1 MLSNNPEFQE
11 LLLLHGRDRRYG
23 KLEEELK
30 LLPDDIKRMEEK
42 ILTENESIDLAVS
55 EWKQLESQN
64 NSLEKEIIEIGEKI
78 SISKVRQLG
87 VKKNEEYQALENEI
101 SSLTLLQSQK
111 EDEQI
116 EVLVNIDDAKATA
129 EIAQDKI
136 VSKVKDLERQKQGF
150 EDRIAQVKTELQDL
164 LKEIETARTQV
175 EAEMLKTYDRVKKVV
190 ARAPYL
196 APLKDQKCSG
206 CNLRVSNDVI
216 STALVEQKLTQC
228 DQCGRIVYVE
238 R

>member
-30 LLPDDIKRMEEK
+30 LLPDDIKRMEKK

-78 SISKVRQLG
+78 SKSKVRQLG

-164 LKEIETARTQV
+164 HKEIETARNQV

>member
-30 LLPDDIKRMEEK
+30 LLPDDIKRMEKK

-64 NSLEKEIIEIGEKI
+64 NSLEKEIIEISEKI
-78 SISKVRQLG
+78 SKSKVRQLG

-150 EDRIAQVKTELQDL
+150 ENRIAQVKTELQDL
-164 LKEIETARTQV
+164 NKEIETARTQV

>member
-30 LLPDDIKRMEEK
+30 LLPDDIKRMEK
-42 ILTENESIDLAVS
+42 RISTENESIDLAVS

-78 SISKVRQLG
+78 SKSKVRQLG

-136 VSKVKDLERQKQGF
+136 VSKVKDLERQKQSF

-164 LKEIETARTQV
+164 HKEIETARSEV

>member
-11 LLLLHGRDRRYG
+11 LLLLHGRDRRFG

-30 LLPDDIKRMEEK
+30 LLPDDIIRMEKK
-42 ILTENESIDLAVS
+42 IRTENESIDLAVS

-78 SISKVRQLG
+78 SKSKVRQLD

-164 LKEIETARTQV
+164 NKEIETARTQV

>member
-1 MLSNNPEFQE
+1 MLSNSPDFQE

-23 KLEEELK
+23 KLDEELQ
-30 LLPDDIKRMEEK
+30 LLPDDINRMDKK
-42 ILTENESIDLAVS
+42 ILTENESIELAVS
-55 EWKQLESQN
+55 EWKQLESNN

-78 SISKVRQLG
+78 AKSKVRQLS

-101 SSLTLLQSQK
+101 STLTLLQSKK

-136 VSKVKDLERQKQGF
+136 ALKVKDLERQKQGL
-150 EDRIAQVKTELQDL
+150 EDRVAQVKIELLDL
-164 LKEIETARTQV
+164 QKEIETARNQV
-175 EAEMLKTYDRVKKVV
+175 DAEMLKTYERVKKVV

-228 DQCGRIVYVE
+228 DQCGRIVYIE

>member
-78 SISKVRQLG
+78 SKSKVRQLG

>member
-30 LLPDDIKRMEEK
+30 LLPDDIKRMEKK

-78 SISKVRQLG
+78 SKSKVRQLG

-164 LKEIETARTQV
+164 HKEIETARTQV

-190 ARAPYL
+190 ARTPYL

>member
-1 MLSNNPEFQE
+1 MLSNSPDFQE

-23 KLEEELK
+23 KLDEELK
-30 LLPDDIKRMEEK
+30 LLPDDINRMDKK
-42 ILTENESIDLAVS
+42 ILTENESIELAVS
-55 EWKQLESQN
+55 EWKQLESKN

-78 SISKVRQLG
+78 AKSKVRQLS

-101 SSLTLLQSQK
+101 STLTLLQSKK

-136 VSKVKDLERQKQGF
+136 ALKVKDLERQKQGL
-150 EDRIAQVKTELQDL
+150 EDRVAQVKIELLDL
-164 LKEIETARTQV
+164 EKEIETARNQV
-175 EAEMLKTYDRVKKVV
+175 DAEMLKTYERVKKVV

-228 DQCGRIVYVE
+228 DQCGRIVYIE

>member
-30 LLPDDIKRMEEK
+30 LLPDDIKRMEKK
-42 ILTENESIDLAVS
+42 ISTENESIDLAVS

-78 SISKVRQLG
+78 SKSKVRQLG

-136 VSKVKDLERQKQGF
+136 VSKVKDLERQKQSF

-164 LKEIETARTQV
+164 NKEIETARTQV

>member
-1 MLSNNPEFQE
+1 MLSNNTDFQE

-23 KLEEELK
+23 KLDEELQ
-30 LLPDDIKRMEEK
+30 LLPDDINRMDKK
-42 ILTENESIDLAVS
+42 ILTENESIELAVS
-55 EWKQLESQN
+55 GWKQLESNN
-64 NSLEKEIIEIGEKI
+64 NSLEKEIMEIGEKI
-78 SISKVRQLG
+78 AKSKVRQLS

-101 SSLTLLQSQK
+101 STLTLLQSQK

-136 VSKVKDLERQKQGF
+136 ALKVKDLERQKQGL
-150 EDRIAQVKTELQDL
+150 EDRVAQVKIELLDL
-164 LKEIETARTQV
+164 QKEIETARNQV
-175 EAEMLKTYDRVKKVV
+175 DAEMLKTYERVKKVV

-228 DQCGRIVYVE
+228 DQCGRIVYIE

>member
-11 LLLLHGRDRRYG
+11 LLLLHGRDRRFG

-30 LLPDDIKRMEEK
+30 LLPDDIIRMEKK

-78 SISKVRQLG
+78 SKNKVRQLG

-164 LKEIETARTQV
+164 NKEIETARTQV

>member
-30 LLPDDIKRMEEK
+30 LLPDDIIRMEKK

-78 SISKVRQLG
+78 SKSKVRQLG

-164 LKEIETARTQV
+164 NKEIETARTQV

>member
-30 LLPDDIKRMEEK
+30 LLPDDIKRMEKK
-42 ILTENESIDLAVS
+42 ISTENQSIDLAVS

-78 SISKVRQLG
+78 SKSKVRQLG

-164 LKEIETARTQV
+164 HKEIETARTQV

>member
-30 LLPDDIKRMEEK
+30 LLPDDIKRMEKK
-42 ILTENESIDLAVS
+42 ISTENESIDLAVS

-78 SISKVRQLG
+78 SKSKVRQLG

-136 VSKVKDLERQKQGF
+136 VSKVKDLVRQKQGF

-164 LKEIETARTQV
+164 HKEIETARSQV

>member
-1 MLSNNPEFQE
+1 M
-11 LLLLHGRDRRYG
+11 D
-23 KLEEELK
+23 K
-30 LLPDDIKRMEEK
+30 K
-42 ILTENESIDLAVS
+42 ILTENESIELAVS
-55 EWKQLESQN
+55 EWKQLESNN

-78 SISKVRQLG
+78 AKSKVRQLS

-101 SSLTLLQSQK
+101 STLTHLQSQK

-136 VSKVKDLERQKQGF
+136 ALKVKDLERQKQGL
-150 EDRIAQVKTELQDL
+150 EERVAQVKIELLDL
-164 LKEIETARTQV
+164 QKEIETARNQV
-175 EAEMLKTYDRVKKVV
+175 DAEMLKTYERVKKVV

-228 DQCGRIVYVE
+228 DQCGRIVYIE

>member
-1 MLSNNPEFQE
+1 MLSNNTDFQE

-23 KLEEELK
+23 KLNEELQ
-30 LLPDDIKRMEEK
+30 LLPDDINRMDKK
-42 ILTENESIDLAVS
+42 ILTENESIELAVS
-55 EWKQLESQN
+55 EWKQLESNN

-78 SISKVRQLG
+78 AKSKVRQLS
-87 VKKNEEYQALENEI
+87 VKKNEEYQALESEI
-101 SSLTLLQSQK
+101 STLTLLQSQK

-116 EVLVNIDDAKATA
+116 EILVNIDDAKATA

-136 VSKVKDLERQKQGF
+136 ALKVKDLERQKQGL
-150 EDRIAQVKTELQDL
+150 EERVAQVKIELLDL
-164 LKEIETARTQV
+164 QKEIETARNQV
-175 EAEMLKTYDRVKKVV
+175 DAEMLKTYERVKKVV

-228 DQCGRIVYVE
+228 DQCGRIVYIE

>member
-30 LLPDDIKRMEEK
+30 LLPDDIKRMEKK
-42 ILTENESIDLAVS
+42 ISTENESIDLAVS

-78 SISKVRQLG
+78 SKSKVRQLG
-87 VKKNEEYQALENEI
+87 VKKNEEYQALDNEI

-164 LKEIETARTQV
+164 HKEIETARTQV

>member
-1 MLSNNPEFQE
+1 M
-11 LLLLHGRDRRYG
+11 
-23 KLEEELK
+23 
-30 LLPDDIKRMEEK
+30 
-42 ILTENESIDLAVS
+42 
-55 EWKQLESQN
+55 
-64 NSLEKEIIEIGEKI
+64 
-78 SISKVRQLG
+78 
-87 VKKNEEYQALENEI
+87 
-101 SSLTLLQSQK
+101 
-111 EDEQI
+111 
-116 EVLVNIDDAKATA
+116 
-129 EIAQDKI
+129 
-136 VSKVKDLERQKQGF
+136 QGF
-150 EDRIAQVKTELQDL
+150 KDRIAQVKTELQDL
-164 LKEIETARTQV
+164 HKEIETARTQV

>member
-1 MLSNNPEFQE
+1 MLSNNTDFQE

-23 KLEEELK
+23 KLNEELQF
-30 LLPDDIKRMEEK
+30 LPDDINRMDKK
-42 ILTENESIDLAVS
+42 ILTENESIELAVS
-55 EWKQLESQN
+55 EWKQLESNN

-78 SISKVRQLG
+78 AKSKVRQLS

-101 SSLTLLQSQK
+101 STLTLLQSKK

-136 VSKVKDLERQKQGF
+136 ALKVKDLERQKQGL
-150 EDRIAQVKTELQDL
+150 EERVAQVKIELLDL
-164 LKEIETARTQV
+164 QKEIETARNQV
-175 EAEMLKTYDRVKKVV
+175 DAEMLKTYERVKKVV

-228 DQCGRIVYVE
+228 DQCGRIVYIE

>member
-11 LLLLHGRDRRYG
+11 LLLLHGRDRRFG

-30 LLPDDIKRMEEK
+30 LLPDDIVRMEKK

-78 SISKVRQLG
+78 SKSKVRQLG

-164 LKEIETARTQV
+164 NKEIETARTQV

-190 ARAPYL
+190 ARAP
-196 APLKDQKCSG
+196 
-206 CNLRVSNDVI
+206 
-216 STALVEQKLTQC
+216 
-228 DQCGRIVYVE
+228 
-238 R
+238 

>member
-30 LLPDDIKRMEEK
+30 LLPDDIKRMEKK

>member
-1 MLSNNPEFQE
+1 MLSNSPDFQE

-23 KLEEELK
+23 KLDEELQ
-30 LLPDDIKRMEEK
+30 LLPDDIIRMDKK
-42 ILTENESIDLAVS
+42 ILTENESIELAVS
-55 EWKQLESQN
+55 EWKQLESNN

-78 SISKVRQLG
+78 AKSKVRQLS
-87 VKKNEEYQALENEI
+87 VKKNEEYQALESEI
-101 SSLTLLQSQK
+101 STLTLLQSQK

-116 EVLVNIDDAKATA
+116 EVLVNIDDAKSTA

-136 VSKVKDLERQKQGF
+136 ALKVKDLERQKQGL
-150 EDRIAQVKTELQDL
+150 EERVAQVKIELLDL
-164 LKEIETARTQV
+164 QKEIETARNQV
-175 EAEMLKTYDRVKKVV
+175 DAEMLKTYERVKKVV

-228 DQCGRIVYVE
+228 DQCGRIVYIE

>member
-30 LLPDDIKRMEEK
+30 LLPDDIKRMEKK

-78 SISKVRQLG
+78 SKSKVRQLG

-136 VSKVKDLERQKQGF
+136 VSKVKNLERQKQGF

-164 LKEIETARTQV
+164 NKEIETARTQV

>member
-30 LLPDDIKRMEEK
+30 LLPDDIKRMEK
-42 ILTENESIDLAVS
+42 RISTENESIDLAVS

-78 SISKVRQLG
+78 SKSKVRQLS

-164 LKEIETARTQV
+164 NKEIETARTQV

>member
-30 LLPDDIKRMEEK
+30 LLPDDIKRMEKK

-78 SISKVRQLG
+78 SKSKVRQLG

-164 LKEIETARTQV
+164 NKEIETARTQV

>member
-30 LLPDDIKRMEEK
+30 LLPDDIKRMEKK
-42 ILTENESIDLAVS
+42 ISTENESIDLAVS

-78 SISKVRQLG
+78 SKSKVRQLG

-164 LKEIETARTQV
+164 NKEIETARTQV

>member
-30 LLPDDIKRMEEK
+30 LLPDDIKRMEKK
-42 ILTENESIDLAVS
+42 ILIENESIDLAVS

-78 SISKVRQLG
+78 SKSKVRQLG

-164 LKEIETARTQV
+164 HKEIETARTQV

-196 APLKDQKCSG
+196 TPLKDQKCSG

>member
-30 LLPDDIKRMEEK
+30 LLPDDIERMEKK
-42 ILTENESIDLAVS
+42 IRTENESIDLAVS

-78 SISKVRQLG
+78 SKSKVRQLG

-164 LKEIETARTQV
+164 NKEIETARTQV

>member
-30 LLPDDIKRMEEK
+30 LLPDDIERMEKK
-42 ILTENESIDLAVS
+42 IRTENESIDLAVS

-78 SISKVRQLG
+78 SKSKVRQLG

-150 EDRIAQVKTELQDL
+150 EDRIAQVKTEIQDL
-164 LKEIETARTQV
+164 NKEIETARTQV

>member
-1 MLSNNPEFQE
+1 MLSNNTDFQE

-23 KLEEELK
+23 KLNEELQF
-30 LLPDDIKRMEEK
+30 LPDDINRMDKK
-42 ILTENESIDLAVS
+42 ILTENESIELAVS
-55 EWKQLESQN
+55 EWKQLESNN

-78 SISKVRQLG
+78 AKSKVRQLS

-101 SSLTLLQSQK
+101 STLTHLQSQK

-136 VSKVKDLERQKQGF
+136 ALKVKDLERQKQGL
-150 EDRIAQVKTELQDL
+150 EERVAQVKIELLDL
-164 LKEIETARTQV
+164 QKEIETARNQV
-175 EAEMLKTYDRVKKVV
+175 DAEMLKTYERVKKVV

-228 DQCGRIVYVE
+228 DQCGRIVYIE

>member
-23 KLEEELK
+23 KLEEEFK
-30 LLPDDIKRMEEK
+30 LLPDDIKRMEK
-42 ILTENESIDLAVS
+42 RISTENESIDLAVS

-78 SISKVRQLG
+78 SKSKVRQLG

-164 LKEIETARTQV
+164 HKEIETARTQV